1 MLPACSHVASY
12 IYVRPFTQLGGAVA
26 MSSEHWSFHDAK
38 NRFGAIVEAAR
49 RGQPQIVTRRG
60 VPAAVVLSIEDY
72 ERFAPERSPTAPTF
86 TDVLLSLPQ
95 DDGDFESFIR
105 T

>member
-1 MLPACSHVASY
+1 
-12 IYVRPFTQLGGAVA
+12 
-26 MSSEHWSFHDAK
+26 MSSEHWSFQDAK
-38 NRFGAIVEAAR
+38 SRFGAIVAAAR

-72 ERFAPERSPTAPTF
+72 ERFAPERSPAAPSF

-95 DDGDFESFIR
+95 DDGDFEPFDVGLR
-105 T
+105 DWE